1 MLREGKIGFAEGFSL
16 FYISSLT
23 SLFLT
28 LPSAVIEDGKNMAWL
43 LFLLTILM
51 VLLAFWVIS
60 ELMKRQPGLT
70 LVEVSETL
78 LGTYVGTLVNTIF
91 FLHFVLREA
100 LLFREYAEAFLVA
113 ALPRT
118 PISVVISVLALA
130 AFSSAYYG
138 LEAIARAARA
148 ALPFV
153 VVGMV
158 ILFISV
164 LPYVDFTCL
173 YPIWLDKPLY
183 LLQKSLL
190 NYTATS
196 ELIASAVIIQC
207 FGNWYS
213 YRRIGFLTLAASGL
227 TILTTTVLILLVFG
241 VQGAVELIQPFFNL
255 SQLITIGR
263 FFQRLES
270 VFLLTWAMVGFFKIA
285 LFLYITTVIFARMC
299 RMEDYRPLLWIVT
312 LLCLAI
318 SIIPPDLPT
327 ALLVDSIVFG
337 NLGLLPTVLLPLVLL
352 IICLVKQ
359 FMAGHRKGK
368 NRPTAD

>member
-1 MLREGKIGFAEGFSL
+1 
-16 FYISSLT
+16 
-23 SLFLT
+23 
-28 LPSAVIEDGKNMAWL
+28 MAWL